1 LNYQQQQYLTKEN
14 TMSNTKY
21 TKQNNEKIDLSSDAL
36 IKIFKEDKKNLKQN
50 LQKFFE
56 LS

>member
-1 LNYQQQQYLTKEN
+1 MT
-14 TMSNTKY
+14 NTKY
-21 TKQNNEKIDLSSDAL
+21 TNQNNEKIDLSSDAL
-36 IKIFKEDKKNLKQN
+36 LKIFKEDKKNLKSN

>member
-1 LNYQQQQYLTKEN
+1 MTNKEY
-14 TMSNTKY
+14 K
-21 TKQNNEKIDLSSDAL
+21 KQNNDKIDLSSDSL
-36 IKIFKEDKKNLKQN
+36 IKIFNEDKKNLKQN

>member
-21 TKQNNEKIDLSSDAL
+21 TKQNNEKIDLSCDSL
-36 IKIFKEDKKNLKQN
+36 LKIFNEDKKNLKQN

>member
-1 LNYQQQQYLTKEN
+1 
-14 TMSNTKY
+14 MSNTKY
-21 TKQNNEKIDLSSDAL
+21 TKQNNDKIDLTCDSL
-36 IKIFKEDKKNLKQN
+36 LKIFNEDKKNLKQN

>member
-1 LNYQQQQYLTKEN
+1 MSKNNNKIDLNNNN
-14 TMSNTKY
+14 TTA
-21 TKQNNEKIDLSSDAL
+21 DLSSDAL
-36 IKIFKEDKKNLKQN
+36 IKIFNEDKKNLKSN

>member
-1 LNYQQQQYLTKEN
+1 MT
-14 TMSNTKY
+14 NTKL
-21 TKQNNEKIDLSSDAL
+21 KANDKIDLSSEAL
-36 IKIFKEDKKNLKQN
+36 LKIFNEDKKNLKQN

>member
-1 LNYQQQQYLTKEN
+1 MTNKELKN
-14 TMSNTKY
+14 
-21 TKQNNEKIDLSSDAL
+21 QNNEKIDLSCDSL
-36 IKIFKEDKKNLKQN
+36 IKIFKDDKKNLKQN

>member
-1 LNYQQQQYLTKEN
+1 
-14 TMSNTKY
+14 MSNTKY
-21 TKQNNEKIDLSSDAL
+21 TKQNNDKIDLTCDSL
-36 IKIFKEDKKNLKQN
+36 LKIFNEDKNNLKQN

>member
-1 LNYQQQQYLTKEN
+1 MTNKEYKKQ
-14 TMSNTKY
+14 SND
-21 TKQNNEKIDLSSDAL
+21 KIDLSSEAL
-36 IKIFKEDKKNLKQN
+36 IKIFNDDKKNLKQN

>member
-1 LNYQQQQYLTKEN
+1 MTNKEFKN
-14 TMSNTKY
+14 
-21 TKQNNEKIDLSSDAL
+21 QNNDKIDLSSEAL
-36 IKIFKEDKKNLKQN
+36 IKIFNEDKKNLKQN

>member
-21 TKQNNEKIDLSSDAL
+21 TKQSNEKIDLSSDAL

>member
-1 LNYQQQQYLTKEN
+1 
-14 TMSNTKY
+14 MSK
-21 TKQNNEKIDLSSDAL
+21 NNNKIDLNNNNSTADLSCDAL
-36 IKIFKEDKKNLKQN
+36 IKIFNEDKKNLKQN